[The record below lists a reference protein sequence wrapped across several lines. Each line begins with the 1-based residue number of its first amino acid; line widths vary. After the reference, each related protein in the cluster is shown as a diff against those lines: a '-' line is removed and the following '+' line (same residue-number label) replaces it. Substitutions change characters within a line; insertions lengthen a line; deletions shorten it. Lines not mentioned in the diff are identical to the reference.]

1 MSNPKFEETIL
12 VVDKESGDRPS
23 SNKKKKSTKIP
34 PPKVK
39 RADKPKG
46 RDMAKASMQAD
57 ILVSKVS
64 KEVAV
69 QLQQNEDPT
78 PRAVN
83 LNVFKEGLE
92 KANENMSTIAD
103 MLVMA
108 MAQDDIK
115 QKYFPH
121 LFGSKL
127 TAIANKKAEQELQK
141 LQLQNKRE
149 RLEIESKEL
158 RQRKK
163 KLMDTMSDIDDK
175 VLNSDIDD
183 ASNLSVSPPDINSI
197 SEGGDPTDS
206 STDSPL
212 SRMRDITGMGYA
224 TGLTASSQSFH
235 QRNVKSKTVVTTY
248 IICVKRNDCGR
259 TTSKSLP

>member
-1 MSNPKFEETIL
+1 MIL
-12 VVDKESGDRPS
+12 C
-23 SNKKKKSTKIP
+23 
-34 PPKVK
+34 
-39 RADKPKG
+39 
-46 RDMAKASMQAD
+46 
-57 ILVSKVS
+57 L
-64 KEVAV
+64 
-69 QLQQNEDPT
+69 QLLDNIE
-78 PRAVN
+78 
-83 LNVFKEGLE
+83 
-92 KANENMSTIAD
+92 
-103 MLVMA
+103 
-108 MAQDDIK
+108 
-115 QKYFPH
+115 QKYFVD
-121 LFGSKL
+121 LFDSKL

-212 SRMRDITGMGYA
+212 S
-224 TGLTASSQSFH
+224 
-235 QRNVKSKTVVTTY
+235 
-248 IICVKRNDCGR
+248 
-259 TTSKSLP
+259 